1 VNTTPTITIYTRH
14 SAGCKYAND
23 EFAKRCDCR
32 KWLRWS
38 HNGVRHRRKADTRS
52 WAEAE
57 RVKRDLEDQL
67 TGRNVVSEVPGTKN
81 IRAAIDVF
89 LADKK
94 VEGISTDLMRKYE
107 RGLNRLAA
115 YCDSRGVYTLAGI
128 DREFI
133 TRFCADWDKQYPSSV
148 TRNKLRA
155 RYISFMKFCVDAKW
169 IAEAPKWP
177 KMKADEVPTLPL
189 TDEEFDRL
197 LDSVYVVVRA
207 PQNHTVENQSHEYWC
222 KKVRG
227 LFLLMRWS
235 GLSIMDALTLP
246 RRELIADD
254 KGHRVVTKR
263 TKTGTPVSV
272 RLPPEIAEELL
283 AIPNDNPEYLFWSG
297 RGKAKSICG
306 NWGKRFIKP
315 CFDEAGIRGGH
326 MTTHRLR
333 DTFACGLLKSGV
345 SLENT
350 SRLLGHTSIRTTEK
364 SYAAWVPSRQRVL
377 DVEVEKAWA
386 ESVKAKARPG
396 RKRLPSADL
405 HLPVSDV
412 TLQSLARDA

>member
-133 TRFCADWDKQYPSSV
+133 TRSLLKKTAGRSV
-148 TRNKLRA
+148 AGNL
-155 RYISFMKFCVDAKW
+155 
-169 IAEAPKWP
+169 
-177 KMKADEVPTLPL
+177 
-189 TDEEFDRL
+189 
-197 LDSVYVVVRA
+197 
-207 PQNHTVENQSHEYWC
+207 SHENAQ
-222 KKVRG
+222 G
-227 LFLLMRWS
+227 
-235 GLSIMDALTLP
+235 A
-246 RRELIADD
+246 
-254 KGHRVVTKR
+254 
-263 TKTGTPVSV
+263 
-272 RLPPEIAEELL
+272 
-283 AIPNDNPEYLFWSG
+283 
-297 RGKAKSICG
+297 ICG
-306 NWGKRFIKP
+306 RPLN
-315 CFDEAGIRGGH
+315 
-326 MTTHRLR
+326 
-333 DTFACGLLKSGV
+333 
-345 SLENT
+345 
-350 SRLLGHTSIRTTEK
+350 LGHPRFP
-364 SYAAWVPSRQRVL
+364 A
-377 DVEVEKAWA
+377 
-386 ESVKAKARPG
+386 
-396 RKRLPSADL
+396 
-405 HLPVSDV
+405 
-412 TLQSLARDA
+412 